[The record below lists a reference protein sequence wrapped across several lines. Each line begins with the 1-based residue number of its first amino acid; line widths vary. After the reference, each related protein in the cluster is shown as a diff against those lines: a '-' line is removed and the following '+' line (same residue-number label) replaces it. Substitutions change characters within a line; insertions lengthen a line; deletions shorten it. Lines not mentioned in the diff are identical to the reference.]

1 MSASRTAGSRR
12 SPGGRRRWLAVVP
25 PLAVLVELLGI
36 LLVGEAVGAGWT
48 VLLLMAAA
56 ALGVVVLVRGGLGGA
71 RRAARAAREGRL
83 DGRSASREL
92 GDAGLV
98 ALGGLLLVVP
108 GFVSDVV
115 GLACVL
121 PPTRPLV
128 RRLLGAAAGALAL
141 RVVGLRRGD
150 VVAGR
155 VVLDP
160 DASSGRSGAGRP
172 GDGERGDGERGDGDQ
187 GDGLLRGR
195 VLPPPQD
202 PPEPR

>member
-1 MSASRTAGSRR
+1 MSAPRAAGPRR
-12 SPGGRRRWLAVVP
+12 GPGRRRRWLAVLP

-48 VLLLMAAA
+48 VLLLLAAA

-83 DGRSASREL
+83 DGRSAGREL

-98 ALGGLLLVVP
+98 ALGGVLLVVP

-150 VVAGR
+150 VVAGQ

-160 DASSGRSGAGRP
+160 DASSGRPPGRRPDGEDP
-172 GDGERGDGERGDGDQ
+172 GDGP
-187 GDGLLRGR
+187 LRGR
-195 VLPPPQD
+195 VLPPSKE